1 MSHEVRVAIYADDIA
16 LFATGPTQV
25 GYQVRASVQTAND
38 AVDQYMGSIG
48 LQLSATKTEA
58 LLVHPRGTRARSEA
72 PPLTLRRCPLPWRK
86 SVRYLGLQIDCR
98 VNFNAAVSHICMQSR
113 KVASAARSLLARG
126 HGCTPQLALRV
137 YNSVATSR
145 ALYAL
150 PTTNARAANWNAID
164 MAHRT
169 AVREL
174 YGLPRS
180 SQVGATLAEVG
191 KHRFVHGTRRSTTL
205 SACSA
210 HHRASGSSADSTPC
224 RTREWASATPSSHSS
239 SGRRHSSPPCRT
251 YYSSLLDVN
260 IAVPEVASKRRTA
273 VCAMRQETASLL
285 HERLAGRLLVY
296 TDDSATPDGPGAA
309 ACTAPDI
316 SKTRQ
321 CRLRFAASSTVAE
334 LAAIDLAADILLE
347 HPNIVSAAILT
358 DSRAALCMLARDYAG
373 VPLVVRVGCKLR
385 HIVNQGCV
393 LALQWIPAHIG
404 LPGNEEADSLAKAA
418 HGERF
423 PLTHLVTSFDA
434 AKTVVMRSLTAQ
446 HPDRRVAAGTPPRL
460 LPRVGLSR
468 ADCAF
473 LPRLRIGCYKTAAR
487 THSLTRTG
495 SPVCGS
501 CDGVETLEH
510 LLRHCPAFGTERE
523 ALYASYR
530 RCGLP
535 STTLQCLL
543 VPNAHSSITK
553 RAFSALMEFC
563 EATHLRARL

>member
-25 GYQVRASVQTAND
+25 GYQVRRASVQTAID

-48 LQLSATKTEA
+48 LQLSVTKTEA
-58 LLVHPRGTRARSEA
+58 LLVHPRAKRARSEA
-72 PPLTLRRCPLPWRK
+72 PPLTLRCCPLPWRK
-86 SVRYLGLQIDCR
+86 SVHYLGLQIDCR
-98 VNFNAAVSHICMQSR
+98 VNFDAAVSHICKQSR

-126 HGCTPQLALRV
+126 HGCTLQLALRV

-191 KHRFVHGTRRSTTL
+191 NWPPSLRARKQALHHIERLQRSPQGQRLVCRLHSLPNSGMGKCATEFSKL
-205 SACSA
+205 I
-210 HHRASGSSADSTPC
+210 GSSPQFISLP
-224 RTREWASATPSSHSS
+224 
-239 SGRRHSSPPCRT
+239 
-251 YYSSLLDVN
+251 YYSSLHDVN
-260 IAVPEVASKRRTA
+260 IVVPGVASKRRTS

-285 HERLAGRLLVY
+285 HERLAGRLLIY
-296 TDDSATPDGPGAA
+296 TDGSVTPDGSGAA

-316 SKTRQ
+316 SETRQ

-334 LAAIDLAADILLE
+334 LAAIDLAADLLLE
-347 HPNIVSAAILT
+347 HPDIVSAAILT

-385 HIVNQGCV
+385 HIVNQGCD

-423 PLTHLVTSFDA
+423 PLTHLVRSFDA
-434 AKTVVMRSLTAQ
+434 AKTAVLRSLIAQ
-446 HPDRRVAAGTPPRL
+446 HPDQRVAAGTPPRL

-473 LPRLRIGCYKTAAR
+473 LLRLRIGCYKTAAR
-487 THSLTRTG
+487 THRHRT
-495 SPVCGS
+495 PIQ
-501 CDGVETLEH
+501 T
-510 LLRHCPAFGTERE
+510 
-523 ALYASYR
+523 
-530 RCGLP
+530 
-535 STTLQCLL
+535 
-543 VPNAHSSITK
+543 
-553 RAFSALMEFC
+553 
-563 EATHLRARL
+563 